1 MALLMV
7 VASDFVFESTMENV
21 DYGDFEG
28 VSDLLFRGSING
40 LEQCGCFKLLMRK
53 SYEEG
58 TDPKYMEGIYSGLG
72 DAVKR
77 AETGGRSMKR
87 STYDDDFP
95 CLMDLNKGIEDIN
108 ENIFQIY
115 CYDREEDE
123 ETEVDG
129 EDAEEHAEEN
139 AEEHDDDDVIHNI

>member
-1 MALLMV
+1 
-7 VASDFVFESTMENV
+7 
-21 DYGDFEG
+21 
-28 VSDLLFRGSING
+28 
-40 LEQCGCFKLLMRK
+40 
-53 SYEEG
+53 
-58 TDPKYMEGIYSGLG
+58 
-72 DAVKR
+72 
-77 AETGGRSMKR
+77 MKR